1 MWRFCGESA
10 SRRQALAKPV
20 ASIVCVTAFWVALAV
35 LVVAFVAGAAFV
47 TVRVLEMKKA
57 LKSLKGALAVE
68 LERIAHA
75 GERTAS
81 ELETARKAFER
92 LETSFKRLATARAR
106 VRLLREVLAEAEA
119 VLTRARAFIP
129 SK

>member
-1 MWRFCGESA
+1 MWRFCSESA

-20 ASIVCVTAFWVALAV
+20 ASIVCVTAFWLALAV

-47 TVRVLEMKKA
+47 GLRVLEMRRA
-57 LKSLKGALAVE
+57 LKSLKSSLKVE

-92 LETSFKRLATARAR
+92 LETSLKRLATARAR

>member
-1 MWRFCGESA
+1 MIA
-10 SRRQALAKPV
+10 PLI
-20 ASIVCVTAFWVALAV
+20 ASIVFVTAFWVALAV

-47 TVRVLEMKKA
+47 GLRVLETKKA
-57 LKSLKGALAVE
+57 LKSLKGALKVE
-68 LERIAHA
+68 LERIAHS

-92 LETSFKRLATARAR
+92 LEASLARLSTARAR

-129 SK
+129 SR